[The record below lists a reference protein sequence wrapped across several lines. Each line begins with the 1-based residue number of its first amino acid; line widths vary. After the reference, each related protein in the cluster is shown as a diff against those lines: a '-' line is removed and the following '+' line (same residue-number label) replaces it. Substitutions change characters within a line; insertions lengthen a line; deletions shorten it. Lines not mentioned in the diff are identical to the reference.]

1 MKTPRRL
8 PVVLLALM
16 LPTSLL
22 LGSCSKDNEPM
33 PAPLYL
39 LDQSWQLIEAEGI
52 PVVTTAGG
60 VATSLTLS
68 SVDNFSAGQ
77 AWCNQYGGTFMLV
90 PGTSYLTF
98 SGQASTRATCAEQQ
112 QETRYLNLLPEVRRY
127 TITQRQLQLFD
138 SERPQPLLV
147 FEVK

>member
-8 PVVLLALM
+8 PVVLLALL
-16 LPTSLL
+16 LPASLL
-22 LGSCSKDNEPM
+22 LGSCSKDHEPM

-39 LDQSWQLIEAEGI
+39 LDQSWQLIESEGK
-52 PVVTTAGG
+52 PVPVPVGG

-68 SVDNFSAGQ
+68 SVDNLSAGR
-77 AWCNQYGGTFMLV
+77 AWCNQYGGQFMLV

-98 SGQASTRATCAEQQ
+98 SGQASTRATCAEQK
-112 QETRYLNLLPEVRRY
+112 QETRYLDLLPQVRRY
-127 TITQRQLQLFD
+127 TISHRQLQLFD

-147 FEVK
+147 FEGK

>member
-1 MKTPRRL
+1 
-8 PVVLLALM
+8 
-16 LPTSLL
+16 
-22 LGSCSKDNEPM
+22 M

-52 PVVTTAGG
+52 PVVATAGG

-68 SVDNFSAGQ
+68 SVDNLSAGQ
-77 AWCNQYGGTFMLV
+77 ARCNQYGGTFTLV

-112 QETRYLNLLPEVRRY
+112 QETRYLNLLPQVRRY
-127 TITQRQLQLFD
+127 TISQRQLQLFD